1 MDFISLLTT
10 AKDAGFETGTIASIG
25 FIAWKLRSDVKK
37 EVGKQVDK
45 VVDAI
50 KDHNTRLSNLEND
63 VQGIKKN
70 YKSLMTNN
78 NKSRED

>member
-10 AKDAGFETGTIASIG
+10 AKDAGFEMGTIISIG
-25 FIAWKLRSDVKK
+25 VIAWKLRSDVKK

-78 NKSRED
+78 KSKED

>member
-1 MDFISLLTT
+1 MDIISLLTT
-10 AKDAGFETGTIASIG
+10 AKDAGFDTGTIISIG

-78 NKSRED
+78 KSMED

>member
-10 AKDAGFETGTIASIG
+10 AKDAGFDTGTI
-25 FIAWKLRSDVKK
+25 IAISVIAFKLRSDVKK

-50 KDHNTRLSNLEND
+50 KDHNKRIDSLEESVSD
-63 VQGIKKN
+63 LKKRIGHD
-70 YKSLMTNN
+70 TN
-78 NKSRED
+78 R